1 MDIFAQHLFFEPV
14 VVHNGPETRAIF
26 STASEK
32 DQPNFEFS
40 AQKLV
45 VRVQRDS
52 LLNAGMVVQRTKTG
66 ERFLLAEHTLTPTYK
81 VFRTLKVTRL
91 VAWTRQVTSVDALTG
106 EVRVNSITPQAMGNI
121 WVLWDMI
128 RREAPDFGFQIAEEK
143 NLVATGEDVRLDD
156 MLDGQEVKRVNR
168 ALGVNIIQVQ

>member
-1 MDIFAQHLFFEPV
+1 MDIFVQELFYEPV
-14 VVHNGPETRAIF
+14 LVHNGPETRAIF

-45 VRVQRDS
+45 VRAQRDS
-52 LLNAGMVVQRTKTG
+52 LLSAGMVIQRTKTG
-66 ERFLLAEHTLTPTYK
+66 DRYLLADHTTTPTYK

-91 VAWTRQVTSVDALTG
+91 VAWTRQITAVDPLTN
-106 EVRVNSITPQAMGNI
+106 EVRSDGIVPQSMGSI

-128 RREAPDFGFQIAEEK
+128 RREAPDFGFQVAEEK
-143 NLVATGEDVRLDD
+143 NLVATGEDVQLDD
-156 MLDGQEVKRVNR
+156 LLDGQEVKRVNR
-168 ALGVNIIQVQ
+168 ALGINIIQVQ